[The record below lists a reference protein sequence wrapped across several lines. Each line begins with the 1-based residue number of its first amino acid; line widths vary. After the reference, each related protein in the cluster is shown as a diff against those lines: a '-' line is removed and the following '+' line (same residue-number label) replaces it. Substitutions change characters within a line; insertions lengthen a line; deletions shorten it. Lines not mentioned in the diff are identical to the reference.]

1 MLSSVSS
8 VLTVLTVS
16 LQAVERVL
24 FPHLPAYWANLQ
36 AVLDDYTVSNAQV
49 KADGH
54 KVYGAILVSRNHL
67 DQLDDEHLG
76 NDGYRSEGHRWS
88 GEDLH
93 PFDWLEQPNYGPGTI
108 RGPRTFILVDLIKNR
123 RCPNPVLM

>member
-1 MLSSVSS
+1 M
-8 VLTVLTVS
+8 S

-54 KVYGAILVSRNHL
+54 KVYGAILVSSNR
-67 DQLDDEHLG
+67 LG
-76 NDGYRSEGHRWS
+76 LGHFHSWQ
-88 GEDLH
+88 
-93 PFDWLEQPNYGPGTI
+93 PFKRL
-108 RGPRTFILVDLIKNR
+108 
-123 RCPNPVLM
+123 